1 MNAGALKLPPLP
13 YNPKMLRWAREWRKH
28 GPCRLGQLVRACNF
42 QDRTAARRVLK
53 DLRKMG
59 EI

>member
-1 MNAGALKLPPLP
+1 MSRRGHPPGQLTVRRAQVLS
-13 YNPKMLRWAREWRKH
+13 YWRKH
-28 GPCRLGQLVRACNF
+28 GPCTLGQLVRACNF